1 MTIAAILKHKGH
13 EIASVDPTQTIADVA
28 QLLAAK
34 RIGAVLVMDSAR
46 QLLGIVSERD
56 IVKAL
61 AAHGSRVLDMTAGQL
76 MTRNLQTARPQTT
89 VPEAMAM
96 MTEGRFRHV
105 PVVEN
110 GALIGLVSI
119 GDVVKAR
126 IMQQEHE
133 VDSLKA
139 YVVGGTPDLHA
150 LA

>member
-1 MTIAAILKHKGH
+1 M
-13 EIASVDPTQTIADVA
+13 DPTQTIADVA

>member
-1 MTIAAILKHKGH
+1 
-13 EIASVDPTQTIADVA
+13 
-28 QLLAAK
+28 
-34 RIGAVLVMDSAR
+34 
-46 QLLGIVSERD
+46 
-56 IVKAL
+56 
-61 AAHGSRVLDMTAGQL
+61 
-76 MTRNLQTARPQTT
+76 
-89 VPEAMAM
+89 M